1 VIIFDNTCTV
11 KQRHNFV
18 FFTGRMPFLPPT
30 NNVKALKTTRETS
43 TVLMAYQLP
52 SQQWHILNDG
62 KSDAPFWILCQFN
75 DGRQYAL

>member
-1 VIIFDNTCTV
+1 L
-11 KQRHNFV
+11 
-18 FFTGRMPFLPPT
+18 FFLQAECHSCRPT
-30 NNVKALKTTRETS
+30 NSVKALKTTRETS

-62 KSDAPFWILCQFN
+62 KSDAPFWILRQFN